1 MGDLAEDTALA
12 ELPAE
17 PGEHRFRAELSRDWD
32 LMGPNGGY
40 LAAIALR
47 AAAAHAGQALP
58 VSLSC
63 QFLARPRFGPVH
75 VRTEVLRASRRAT
88 AVRVRMEQGADRPVL
103 EALVWAAQSGLA
115 GPNADWTPAPR
126 APGPDG
132 VPDLRTHLAA
142 EGRGVPAWHRNVTLR
157 EISGRTGG
165 ADGEPRV
172 RCWARFEPRR
182 RFDDCWVDA
191 GRSVILLDSLQWPAV
206 MNAFPE
212 RETVLFAP
220 SIDLYVAFHG
230 SGSDSEWLLVE
241 TTGTAAH
248 RGTFHGRGSV
258 WTREGRL
265 LASAGQQMLGTA
277 VRERAD
283 RL

>member
-1 MGDLAEDTALA
+1 MGDLAEDTALTA
-12 ELPAE
+12 L
-17 PGEHRFRAELSRDWD
+17 GENTFQAELSRDWD

-47 AAAAHAGQALP
+47 AAAAHAGPAQPL
-58 VSLSC
+58 SLSC

-75 VRTEVLRASRRAT
+75 VRAEVLRASRRAT
-88 AVRVRMEQGADRPVL
+88 AVRVRMEQGTDRPVL
-103 EALVWAAQSGLA
+103 EALVWAAQSGLS
-115 GPNADWTPAPR
+115 GPNADWTPAPSV
-126 APGPDG
+126 PGPDG

-142 EGRGVPAWHRNVTLR
+142 EGRGVPAWHGNVTLR
-157 EISGRTGG
+157 ELSGRTGG
-165 ADGEPRV
+165 AEREPRV

-182 RFDDCWVDA
+182 CFDDCWVDA

-220 SIDLYVAFHG
+220 SLDLYVAFHG
-230 SGSDSEWLLVE
+230 AGSDSDWLLVE

-258 WTREGRL
+258 WTRDGRL